1 MSKTSLR
8 KELMTFT
15 SEQLV
20 EVIMNAYG
28 SSKEARDYF
37 EFFLN
42 PDPERLMEK
51 KLAVLDKEMRRTKW
65 GMSKAR
71 ISIIKGLVKDYA
83 SYGVSA
89 GHVVELMLKIIN
101 TLITEYRYVNYPE
114 TLLKGTQRL
123 VRDCIEYAAANDQL
137 SGALES
143 LNAMVRA
150 DIGTP
155 NFRRTVAQVMA
166 TTIEELGAKLK

>member
-1 MSKTSLR
+1 MSKTNLR

-51 KLAVLDKEMRRTKW
+51 KLAVLDKEMRSEEHT
-65 GMSKAR
+65 S
-71 ISIIKGLVKDYA
+71 
-83 SYGVSA
+83 
-89 GHVVELMLKIIN
+89 ELQS
-101 TLITEYRYVNYPE
+101 R
-114 TLLKGTQRL
+114 
-123 VRDCIEYAAANDQL
+123 
-137 SGALES
+137 
-143 LNAMVRA
+143 
-150 DIGTP
+150 
-155 NFRRTVAQVMA
+155 
-166 TTIEELGAKLK
+166 

>member
-1 MSKTSLR
+1 MSKTSLK

-42 PDPERLMEK
+42 PDPEQLLEK
-51 KLAVLDKEMRRTKW
+51 KLAILDKEMRRTKW

-71 ISIIKGLVKDYA
+71 ISIIRGLVKDFA

-89 GHVVELMLKIIN
+89 EHVLTLMLRIIN
-101 TLITEYRYVNYPE
+101 TLITEYRYINYPE

-123 VRDCIEYAAANDQL
+123 VRDCIEYAAANDLL
-137 SGALES
+137 SAALEQ
-143 LNAMVRA
+143 LNTMIRA

-155 NFRRTVAQVMA
+155 NFRRTVAQVMTDA
-166 TTIEELGAKLK
+166 IEELGARLK